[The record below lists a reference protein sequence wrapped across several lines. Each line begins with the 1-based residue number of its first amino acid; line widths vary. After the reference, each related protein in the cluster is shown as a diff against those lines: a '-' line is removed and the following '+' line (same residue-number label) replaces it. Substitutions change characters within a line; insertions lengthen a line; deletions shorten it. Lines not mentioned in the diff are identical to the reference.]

1 MDGPALEQ
9 ASSDDRCSTGFN
21 SDGSQIFPVL
31 DILVVSAA
39 GSQAIDAVFRQ
50 PDVGYLCLAQP
61 GGRLHKC
68 VEHRLQIERPAADDL
83 ENIGGGGLLLKRL
96 VPLARVSRA
105 TFVSPRAA
113 DELRG

>member
-68 VEHRLQIERPAADDL
+68 VEHRLQIECRAADDL
-83 ENIGGGGLLLKRL
+83 ENAETKTFDRKQAASAW
-96 VPLARVSRA
+96 LARRE
-105 TFVSPRAA
+105 T
-113 DELRG
+113 ELRERLAKGLPP